1 MCGHCTALMR
11 KIRPLGSDNTWL
23 VSGDFTAESFRTQ
36 NSNLCI
42 ITCLLLFYHIRFMFV
57 LFGSFPY
64 LPPSHATI
72 IIIVIIVIIIL
83 VLLLLYFCLFR
94 VCYVLPVIFRLNFLY
109 SMLPFLDFLSP
120 SYLSSFYS

>member
-1 MCGHCTALMR
+1 
-11 KIRPLGSDNTWL
+11 
-23 VSGDFTAESFRTQ
+23 
-36 NSNLCI
+36 
-42 ITCLLLFYHIRFMFV
+42 MFV

-64 LPPSHATI
+64 LPPSHVTI
-72 IIIVIIVIIIL
+72 IIIIIIIIVVVVVVFL
-83 VLLLLYFCLFR
+83 LLLLLYFCLFR